1 MPGSREGCEVILWN
15 ILTDNCRGTSTL
27 SSYFMCSQT
36 YVELW
41 TKLNLIRTVFTKHMK
56 LRFFNFFFLISM
68 KVLFNTLTFKR
79 LNLTNESLCHIS
91 DWINCVSNV
100 VQHHWQVQGSGQ
112 EIIRGN
118 LPSNIFISPRINA
131 ENSERWLIMIL
142 RLIVQIPSHSSKSP
156 NR

>member
-1 MPGSREGCEVILWN
+1 MWGNSVEYLDWQLQRNINAVIVLHVFS
-15 ILTDNCRGTSTL
+15 DVR
-27 SSYFMCSQT
+27 
-36 YVELW
+36 
-41 TKLNLIRTVFTKHMK
+41 RTVNKVEFDQDCFYKAHEAEVFQ
-56 LRFFNFFFLISM
+56 LFFLILM